1 MASQCWQGAT
11 FSQAVVAPDV
21 GGSGILRVPGAMS
34 LPACVAAC
42 CDLPGYDLAWL
53 FEGRCYILSC
63 HQGASCRP
71 RERAGADSVLVFLRR
86 ASQQTLILQSL
97 VRGEPYGGRWRPS
110 SPILEDPGN
119 LESLRDLALLQQDPP
134 EPRTQDYLEGSPE
147 ETAQGPEATGQ
158 PSAGGRSN
166 QSEEGEGPGQGRTGS
181 DVDQSRATSTSQGAE
196 GGTRGPAE
204 PDTHRLVSGEPQS
217 TQEAEPHPSF
227 CGFTFRLQTESPSGA
242 DSTPQP
248 RTTDSSHPDV
258 ATSLPA
264 SARPVSTTGVAVTLT
279 PPPADQP
286 LMLSSGNP
294 VDHRQSS
301 EPTTGTALARSL
313 THSHTHTRLIW
324 FLMLLRLVEGSPA
337 CGRSSTSVHA
347 SSSRGPDLCP
357 HRSSTH
363 KPAHLQHHGSCG
375 WSVGSFLSS
384 RSCFHLHPV
393 VEHLC
398 SEVRGSNRGPVAI
411 VGPDRKLSL
420 PVGSLLLDGRGSI
433 DDRGI
438 VSYRWDSVR

>member
-1 MASQCWQGAT
+1 M
-11 FSQAVVAPDV
+11 APDV

-63 HQGASCRP
+63 HQGASCHP

-217 TQEAEPHPSF
+217 TQEAEPHPS
-227 CGFTFRLQTESPSGA
+227 LLSVS
-242 DSTPQP
+242 
-248 RTTDSSHPDV
+248 
-258 ATSLPA
+258 
-264 SARPVSTTGVAVTLT
+264 RPNRRAAPIQRHSREQLT
-279 PPPADQP
+279 PPT
-286 LMLSSGNP
+286 LMLRRHFPPLPGPSA
-294 VDHRQSS
+294 RQV
-301 EPTTGTALARSL
+301 
-313 THSHTHTRLIW
+313 
-324 FLMLLRLVEGSPA
+324 LL
-337 CGRSSTSVHA
+337 
-347 SSSRGPDLCP
+347 
-357 HRSSTH
+357 
-363 KPAHLQHHGSCG
+363 
-375 WSVGSFLSS
+375 S
-384 RSCFHLHPV
+384 RSHLHPQT
-393 VEHLC
+393 
-398 SEVRGSNRGPVAI
+398 SP
-411 VGPDRKLSL
+411 
-420 PVGSLLLDGRGSI
+420 
-433 DDRGI
+433 
-438 VSYRWDSVR
+438 